1 MTPLRTPRL
10 LLRDLTQQDLPIL
23 FAIRNDSACAKY
35 QRWDDTSME
44 AISALITAHKAD
56 LFPSYAGEQRYAV
69 SLPCGRCIGDLTIFY
84 NEEDRC
90 FTLGITIAPE
100 QQRKGYAHEILS
112 AVKSDLRNFAPKE
125 ELVALIHP
133 ENNASKTLFRK
144 LGFVFE
150 CYAQSID
157 SDIYSITVKE
167 GNRNNND

>member
-1 MTPLRTPRL
+1 MTHLNTQRL
-10 LLRDLTQQDLPIL
+10 LLRNLSHQDLPIL
-23 FAIRNDSACAKY
+23 FAIRSNSACAKY

-44 AISALITAHKAD
+44 AISALITAHEAD

-100 QQRKGYAHEILS
+100 QQQKGYAYEILS
-112 AVKSDLRNFAPKE
+112 AVVSSLRKFSPSE

-133 ENNASKTLFRK
+133 DNTASKALFCK
-144 LGFVFE
+144 LGFTFE
-150 CYAQSID
+150 CFGESIH
-157 SDIYSITVKE
+157 SDIYTL
-167 GNRNNND
+167 